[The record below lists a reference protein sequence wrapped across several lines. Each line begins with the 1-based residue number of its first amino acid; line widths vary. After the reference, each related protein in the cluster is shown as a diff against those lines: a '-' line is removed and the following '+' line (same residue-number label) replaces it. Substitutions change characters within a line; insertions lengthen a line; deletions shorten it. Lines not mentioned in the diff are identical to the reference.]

1 MFVLNDDLSIYVTR
15 GDIIFFSVTAK
26 DENGE
31 NHKFV
36 AGDVVRIKV
45 FGKKDAES
53 VVLEKDFP
61 VYTDTEVVEI
71 YLTKED
77 TKIGEVISKPKDY
90 WYEVELNPLTN
101 PQTII
106 GYDDDGAKIFK
117 LFPEGDDITDY
128 EPSHDDFKVMDDE
141 LDLTS
146 TRPVENQAVARAVV
160 GLSAEFEETKADVYK
175 KASDTDSKAN
185 DTVAKLAVE
194 RARIDTIVEHKSVTV
209 NKPLEYL
216 GYITDETKAK
226 VDGNIVSDG
235 AFATVT
241 INHREANMLV
251 GGGSM
256 AVFLLPIECRPI
268 DLGIVHTQYGTE
280 YSVDYDNTSNAYRL
294 VMTAGSTYA
303 PEEAGVVTFTYAL
316 ENHELKDMRVGAD
329 GKTYK
334 NAGTAVREQFNK
346 VFERVNT
353 ISGGDLNC
361 VIESDRYV
369 VASSSVSNYPSDINT
384 TTKTFMLDVQRYNG
398 RWLTQ
403 IIHQLYSSVMY
414 FRTGSVTNYST
425 HSTNFQ
431 EGLETSWSEWVRV
444 DNEEYNEADAEEQIV
459 KYQTIDQSGVDLNT
473 FNKRGN
479 YTVAVTDSVNRPS
492 INGGYILRVKENG
505 SFVIQTVYG
514 VQGNYPMF
522 WRIGKHATP
531 MNWSNWF
538 KVATS
543 EDVSTLSS
551 AITSLSAEVENI
563 KTEIG
568 VVGENSYSIANMGD
582 SITGNEQGVT
592 SVSSFLASAVG
603 ATTHNLGFGGC
614 RMSKHVSPWNA
625 FSMYKLADAIVS
637 GDFSEQET
645 AAANSAVP
653 SYFKDTVSKMKGIDF
668 SEIDIMTIA
677 YGTNDFT
684 SAKGLDN
691 ANNLYDTDYF
701 GGALR
706 YSVEKIGNAFP
717 NIRFVIVAPC
727 WRFWNDDN
735 GNYLESSDQREINGV
750 KLHNFVDKCIEI
762 GKEYHL
768 PVVNPYD
775 EMAINKFNRSWWFN
789 KNDGTHPNENGR
801 KSIAKLMANTIRGM

>member
-1 MFVLNDDLSIYVTR
+1 MFVLNDDLSIYATR
-15 GDIIFFSVTAK
+15 GDIVFFSVTAK
-26 DENGE
+26 DEKDGTL
-31 NHKFV
+31 HKFK
-36 AGDVVRIKV
+36 AGDVVTIKV
-45 FGKKDAES
+45 YGKKNAET
-53 VVLEKDFP
+53 VELQKDFP
-61 VYTDTEVVEI
+61 IFADTEIVEI

-77 TKIGEVISKPKDY
+77 TTIGEVISKPKDY
-90 WYEVELNPLTN
+90 WYEVVLNDDTKA
-101 PQTII
+101 QTII
-106 GYDDDGAKIFK
+106 GYDEDGAKVFK
-117 LFPEGDDITDY
+117 LFPEGADLEEFVPTKEDIPFVDA
-128 EPSHDDFKVMDDE
+128 E

-146 TRPVENQAVARAVV
+146 HRPVENQAIAREIISLKAD
-160 GLSAEFEETKADVYK
+160 FDETKEEVITRSKHAENEVNRIGGEVDTSIRDLT
-175 KASDTDSKAN
+175 ASVS
-185 DTVAKLAVE
+185 VE
-194 RARIDTIVEHKSVTV
+194 KARIDNLVSKGTI
-209 NKPLEYL
+209 
-216 GYITDETKAK
+216 GDE
-226 VDGNIVSDG
+226 
-235 AFATVT
+235 
-241 INHREANMLV
+241 E
-251 GGGSM
+251 
-256 AVFLLPIECRPI
+256 LL
-268 DLGIVHTQYGTE
+268 DV
-280 YSVDYDNTSNAYRL
+280 
-294 VMTAGSTYA
+294 
-303 PEEAGVVTFTYAL
+303 
-316 ENHELKDMRVGAD
+316 RVGAD

-334 NAGTAVREQFNK
+334 SAGTAVREQFNK

-353 ISGGDLNC
+353 ISGGDLNF

-369 VASSSVSNYPSDINT
+369 VVSDTITNFPSDINT

-398 RWLTQ
+398 RWITQ

-431 EGLETSWSEWVRV
+431 EGLKTSFSEWVRV
-444 DNEEYNEADAEEQIV
+444 DNEEYDATDAEEQII

-473 FNKRGN
+473 FNTRGN
-479 YTVAVTDSVNRPS
+479 YTIAVTDSVNRPS
-492 INGGYILRVKENG
+492 VNGGYILRVKENG

-543 EDVSTLSS
+543 EDISTLSA
-551 AITSLSAEVENI
+551 AITSLSGEVENI

-637 GDFSEQET
+637 GDFSEQDT

-668 SEIDIMTIA
+668 SKIDIMTIA

-706 YSVEKIGNAFP
+706 YSLEKIGNAFP

-750 KLHNFVDKCIEI
+750 KLHNLVDKCVEI

-775 EMAINKFNRSWWFN
+775 EMAVNKFNRSWWFN
-789 KNDGTHPNENGR
+789 QNDGTHPNENGR
-801 KSIAKLMANTIRGM
+801 KSLARLMANTIKGM